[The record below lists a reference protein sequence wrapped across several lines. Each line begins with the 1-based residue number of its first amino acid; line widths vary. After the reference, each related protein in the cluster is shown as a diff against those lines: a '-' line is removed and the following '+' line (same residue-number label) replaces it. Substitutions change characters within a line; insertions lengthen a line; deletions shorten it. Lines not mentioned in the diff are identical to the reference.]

1 MSPKA
6 TPQARSSVASSISTR
21 KKLLYGIIT
30 AVMVLGGVEL
40 GLHAMWGPSPPS
52 DMVARLS
59 QCEIRVD
66 GTHSGLDC
74 HPGEREDVSVTAAP
88 EKPRVVFLGG
98 SSVRESHDVSKVH
111 NFPAMLGLRIP
122 EIEAVNFGATGL
134 TVANVARLASEL
146 EALSPDL
153 VVIYSGHN
161 DFNNDVFLGKIG
173 GVKLWMI
180 PVYQWLAKSW
190 AYAAL
195 NRGSVPSAHKQ
206 RGRGGLIGTQDRTA
220 FDVRSSVS
228 SRLESD
234 LRLAVRE
241 SPAPVLITT
250 LLRNFSD
257 RPAGVV
263 LDDAPDCENTLPHL
277 GVDGS
282 SARGKWELAQR
293 DCPGTSIAHWWAA
306 QAYAAAGQ
314 RTQAVESWYAS
325 LSSDPVPLRAP
336 PDADRVI
343 RKVAAE
349 TGATLVDLEQQLGP
363 MASSRYFVDTLHL
376 SSAGAEAVA
385 TALLPHIET
394 ALSAVE

>member
-1 MSPKA
+1 MAKLS
-6 TPQARSSVASSISTR
+6 RTR
-21 KKLLYGIIT
+21 KLIFGLVVAGALFT
-30 AVMVLGGVEL
+30 GGEWVATRMLG
-40 GLHAMWGPSPPS
+40 PPPPPG
-52 DMVARLS
+52 MLARIS
-59 QCEIRVD
+59 QCAVLVH
-66 GTHSGLDC
+66 GSTSHLDC
-74 HPGEREDVSVTAAP
+74 QGEQADLRFRTRPS
-88 EKPRVVFLGG
+88 KPRVVFLGG
-98 SSVRESHDVSKVH
+98 SSVREPHISGVRV
-111 NFPAMLGLRIP
+111 NFPTQVAAKMPDVEVL
-122 EIEAVNFGATGL
+122 NFGMPGMQAAG
-134 TVANVARLASEL
+134 VAVLASQL
-146 EALSPDL
+146 EAISPDL

>member
-1 MSPKA
+1 MAQLS
-6 TPQARSSVASSISTR
+6 RTR
-21 KKLLYGIIT
+21 KLIFGLVVAGVVF
-30 AVMVLGGVEL
+30 AGGEWI
-40 GLHAMWGPSPPS
+40 ATRMMGPPPPPG
-52 DMVARLS
+52 MLARIS
-59 QCEIRVD
+59 QCKVLVH
-66 GTHSGLDC
+66 GATSYLDC
-74 HPGEREDVSVTAAP
+74 QGREADLRFSTEP
-88 EKPRVVFLGG
+88 TKPRVVFLGG
-98 SSVRESHDVSKVH
+98 SSVREPHVSGGRV
-111 NFPAMLGLRIP
+111 NFPAQVAAKMPGVEVL
-122 EIEAVNFGATGL
+122 NFGMPGMQAAG
-134 TVANVARLASEL
+134 VAVLASQL
-146 EALSPDL
+146 DAISPDL

-161 DFNNDVFLGKIG
+161 DYNNDVFLGKIG

-190 AYAAL
+190 AYATL

-206 RGRGGLIGTQDRTA
+206 RGRGGLIGTQDQTA
-220 FDVRSSVS
+220 FDVRASVS

-234 LRLAVRE
+234 LGLAVRE

-263 LDDAPDCENTLPHL
+263 LDGVPACEGTLPHL

-306 QAYAAAGQ
+306 QAYADAGQ
-314 RTQAVESWYAS
+314 REQAVEAWYAS
-325 LSSDPVPLRAP
+325 LLTDPVPLRAP

-343 RKVAAE
+343 REVAAE

-363 MASSRYFVDTLHL
+363 VADGRYFVDTLHL

-385 TALLPHIET
+385 TALVPHIQ
-394 ALSAVE
+394 AVLSEKR